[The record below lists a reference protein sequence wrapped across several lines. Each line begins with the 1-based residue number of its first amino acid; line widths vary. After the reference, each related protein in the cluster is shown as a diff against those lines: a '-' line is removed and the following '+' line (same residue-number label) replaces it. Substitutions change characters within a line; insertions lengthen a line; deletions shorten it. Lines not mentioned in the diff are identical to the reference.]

1 MPITNQ
7 KVWNENE
14 GRMMGNAYRSK
25 CTKWCV
31 SCQKWVCAEKPD
43 FTNEAQGWSGYTCP
57 KCGAPI
63 INNP

>member
-1 MPITNQ
+1 
-7 KVWNENE
+7 
-14 GRMMGNAYRSK
+14 MMGNAYRSK